1 MKKKVISK
9 IYGGLGNQLFQ
20 YARGKSLATKINSE
34 FLIDVSFF
42 ETGEY
47 IHEMLLDK
55 FKIEVDDI
63 YEPNFLDK
71 LKIKLNK
78 KKIIRLHNILSEDT
92 KMNRKVQKYSNI
104 YLDGYW
110 QDEKYFNSIR
120 EHLLSSI
127 VLLNQSEKYL
137 CYEKKISESNSIA
150 VHIRRGDYLN
160 KEVKNHIG
168 VCRLEYYIKAM
179 EIINSKSES
188 AVFYVFSDDISWC
201 KNNLNSKFKIEFI
214 SETFSSEESFSL
226 MKNCKNQ
233 IISNSTFSWWAAW
246 LNNNPKKTIIAPE
259 IWWSSNPQKSP
270 VPNDWIKL
278 KNT

>member
-1 MKKKVISK
+1 MRIVSQ

-20 YARGKSLATKINSE
+20 YARGKSLAIKTNSE

-55 FKIEVDDI
+55 FKIEIDGI
-63 YEPNFLDK
+63 YKPNIMDK

-92 KMNRKVQKYSNI
+92 KQNIEKHKNSTI

-110 QDEKYFNSIR
+110 QDEKYFNTIR
-120 EHLLSSI
+120 EHLVSNI

-137 CYEKKISESNSIA
+137 SFEKKILECNSVA
-150 VHIRRGDYLN
+150 VHLRRGDYLY

-179 EIINSKSES
+179 EIINSKSENV
-188 AVFYVFSDDISWC
+188 VFYVFSDDIVWC
-201 KNNLNSKFKIEFI
+201 KNNLKSKFKIEFI

-246 LNNNPKKTIIAPE
+246 LNDNTKKIIIAPE
-259 IWWSSNPQKSP
+259 IWWASNPKKSP
-270 VPNDWIKL
+270 VPDDWIKL